1 MRLRDDS
8 WGDAD
13 RDPGALVRSA
23 VDVGVT
29 LLDTAEM
36 YGNEEVVGRAI
47 AGLRDEITLCTKF
60 GVYWGPT
67 GRFNDWNVRADPA
80 TVRSAV
86 EGSLRRLGVDVI
98 DLYYL
103 HHRSDE
109 TPIEET
115 VGAMA
120 ELRQAGKIRALGLS
134 NVTAEDVR
142 RAQATHPIAA
152 VQEPWS
158 LSERKVEAMLPV
170 LIEHGITLVAHS
182 PMGHGDMGA
191 AWAARL
197 LVASEL
203 EGLTPP
209 QVALAWVHSRGRE
222 LGHPVVPIPG
232 TTHRGHFF
240 ENFAASQVTL
250 AAATMADLSDLADT
264 SIRPTRPGDR

>member
-1 MRLRDDS
+1 MRLRDEG

-13 RDPGALVRSA
+13 RDPGALVRAA

-36 YGNEEVVGRAI
+36 YGNEEIVGRAI

-60 GVYWGPT
+60 GVYWGPS
-67 GRFNDWNVRADPA
+67 GRFDDWTVRVDPA

-120 ELRQAGKIRALGLS
+120 DLRQAGKIRALGLS
-134 NVTAEDVR
+134 NVTPEDVR

-152 VQEPWS
+152 VQEQWS
-158 LSERKVEAMLPV
+158 LSERTVEPMTPV
-170 LIEHGITLVAHS
+170 LLEHGITLVAHS

-191 AWAARL
+191 AWTARL
-197 LVASEL
+197 LAASKL
-203 EGLTPP
+203 EGLTPL
-209 QVALAWVHSRGRE
+209 QVALAWVHNRGRK
-222 LGHPVVPIPG
+222 LGHSVIPIPG
-232 TTHRGHFF
+232 TTHREHFL
-240 ENFAASQVTL
+240 ENYAASQVTL
-250 AAATMADLSDLADT
+250 TDATMADLSDLAGT